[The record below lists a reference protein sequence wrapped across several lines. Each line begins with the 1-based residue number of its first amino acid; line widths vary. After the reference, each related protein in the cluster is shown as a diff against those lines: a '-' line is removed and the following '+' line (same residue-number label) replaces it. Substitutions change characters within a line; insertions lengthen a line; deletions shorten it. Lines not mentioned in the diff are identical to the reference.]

1 MPIRLEILD
10 YVSLKEVRHLTYP
23 AVWSV
28 VTSRFASTVRGV
40 AARTTD
46 VTAGLA
52 LAVPGPSGQFE
63 LLSVYVLPMLRLAH
77 WSADHFVV
85 VEGRSGR
92 GVRINDPALG
102 RRIVGHEEFYEN
114 YSGVALEFKRGPD
127 FKPGGYRQGMLRTL
141 FRWTS
146 GSRAALVV
154 MAATTVMLALP
165 SILLPALIKVFVDE
179 VLVRRF
185 DTWLFPIIVALLFAV
200 ALAATVTWLQQ
211 RVLMRLQLKLAV
223 MIGARFLWHV
233 LRLPLLFLTQ
243 SQHGDIVSRAHS
255 ANQLAILVSGPL
267 PTAAAQFAMVI
278 VYAGVMAVYSL
289 PLTIVSIL
297 LVACNVAAV
306 GLVRRRLKDG
316 NIVILNISAKNS
328 RRRDVRPSVDRD
340 H

>member
-1 MPIRLEILD
+1 
-10 YVSLKEVRHLTYP
+10 
-23 AVWSV
+23 
-28 VTSRFASTVRGV
+28 
-40 AARTTD
+40 
-46 VTAGLA
+46 
-52 LAVPGPSGQFE
+52 
-63 LLSVYVLPMLRLAH
+63 
-77 WSADHFVV
+77 
-85 VEGRSGR
+85 
-92 GVRINDPALG
+92 
-102 RRIVGHEEFYEN
+102 
-114 YSGVALEFKRGPD
+114 
-127 FKPGGYRQGMLRTL
+127 
-141 FRWTS
+141 
-146 GSRAALVV
+146 
-154 MAATTVMLALP
+154 MLALP